1 MQNLLNS
8 IVFKVLILTV
18 IGTLGAA
25 VMVTGV
31 KFLSDDLHPFL
42 IAFFRCLSGLIILFP
57 FIIKDNFKT
66 LKTKNFKTH
75 LLRSFFNCISM
86 LTWFS
91 AIGLMHLEKA
101 AALGFTTPLFATILA
116 VIILKEVIKI
126 HRTIAVIMGF
136 IGILII
142 IRPGYITV
150 DSGTYLMIIASISW
164 AFVLIIIKQL
174 SKTTGWNSAAI
185 TPGTQFMDKLY
196 KGVVGY
202 FNNKDFRKLQIIISG
217 SNDCGEGEHKIY
229 KYIRENSIYHA
240 DTNTII
246 YGLGSIVPS
255 IAGFLMLP
263 IYTSILSILP
273 SLCIHKLQQLNVKR
287 EYISKYMEKDE
298 TKLNEKNKVD
308 ISGNQQSE

>member
-116 VIILKEVIKI
+116 VIVLKEVIKI

-164 AFVLIIIKQL
+164 ALVLIIIKQL
-174 SKTTGWNSAAI
+174 SKTDSNLTI
-185 TPGTQFMDKLY
+185 IFYMLFFMTPVTSILAFPFWETPSIK
-196 KGVVGY
+196 
-202 FNNKDFRKLQIIISG
+202 QIIIFLFMGLGGLLSHLCLVQTLKIADTTLVMPFQYLKLIWASLIG
-217 SNDCGEGEHKIY
+217 YLLFFEKPDVWTWIGGTIVFIAVIYITYRESIY
-229 KYIRENSIYHA
+229 KKI
-240 DTNTII
+240 
-246 YGLGSIVPS
+246 
-255 IAGFLMLP
+255 
-263 IYTSILSILP
+263 
-273 SLCIHKLQQLNVKR
+273 
-287 EYISKYMEKDE
+287 
-298 TKLNEKNKVD
+298 KNKKL
-308 ISGNQQSE
+308 IIRPHLET

>member
-31 KFLSDDLHPFL
+31 KFLSDDLHPFV

-66 LKTKNFKTH
+66 LKTMHFKTH
-75 LLRSFFNCISM
+75 MLRSFFNCISM

-174 SKTTGWNSAAI
+174 SKTDSNLTIIFYMLFFMTPI
-185 TPGTQFMDKLY
+185 TFILAFPFWETPSTK
-196 KGVVGY
+196 
-202 FNNKDFRKLQIIISG
+202 QIIIFLCMGLGGLLSHLCLVQTLKIADTTLVMPFQYLKLIWASLIG
-217 SNDCGEGEHKIY
+217 YLLFFEKPDVWTWIGGTIVFVAVIYITYRESIY
-229 KYIRENSIYHA
+229 KKI
-240 DTNTII
+240 
-246 YGLGSIVPS
+246 
-255 IAGFLMLP
+255 
-263 IYTSILSILP
+263 
-273 SLCIHKLQQLNVKR
+273 
-287 EYISKYMEKDE
+287 
-298 TKLNEKNKVD
+298 KNKKL
-308 ISGNQQSE
+308 IIRPHLET